1 MNGKLWVGTSFV
13 TVFFVTCIYSAV
25 ASSQSENNRGFDQI
39 VAANA
44 GHVITAAEL
53 KYIVDN
59 APPNIQSEIRT
70 SDEGRFEIIASTLAS
85 KQILSNMQALNE
97 SADPDLFYRF
107 RFAVL
112 AAAKELDE
120 ERFQS
125 LLQVP
130 DLEEL
135 ARERY
140 RISKN
145 EIAQVPE
152 KRVVSHILLLC
163 TEDCDREA
171 KRLELEGLVGLLAQG
186 ESFADLAIEHSQ
198 DPGSRARGGR
208 LSQPIS
214 QSDQRVD
221 EQFLLGAFNL
231 SRVGEV
237 SSIVESRFG
246 FHIIRL
252 EEIISARVY
261 SFEEVKTPLMS
272 EIEKRYRTDAY
283 REYILTLGPGQDFTI
298 DYDALD
304 AILGDIP
311 QDEAPADESP

>member
-1 MNGKLWVGTSFV
+1 MNGKLWGVTSFV
-13 TVFFVTCIYSAV
+13 VVFFAACVYSAF
-25 ASSQSENNRGFDQI
+25 ASSQSESNQGFDPI

-53 KYIVDN
+53 QYIVDN
-59 APPNIQSEIRT
+59 APPNIQSEIRM

-85 KQILSNMQALNE
+85 KQILSNMQALKE

-107 RFAVL
+107 RYAVL

-140 RISKN
+140 RISKTD
-145 EIAQVPE
+145 IAQVPE
-152 KRVVSHILLLC
+152 RRVVSHILLLC
-163 TEDCDREA
+163 TEECDREA
-171 KRLELEGLVGLLAQG
+171 KRLELEGLLGLLGQG
-186 ESFADLAIEHSQ
+186 ASFADLAIEHSQ

-221 EQFLLGAFNL
+221 EQFRLGAFNL
-231 SRVGEV
+231 SRAGEV

-252 EEIISARVY
+252 EEIISARIY
-261 SFEEVKTPLMS
+261 SFEEVKVPLIS
-272 EIEKRYRTDAY
+272 EIEKRYRIDAY
-283 REYILTLGPGQDFTI
+283 REYILTLGPEQDFTI

-304 AILGDIP
+304 VVLGAIA
-311 QDEAPADESP
+311 QDEASAAESP